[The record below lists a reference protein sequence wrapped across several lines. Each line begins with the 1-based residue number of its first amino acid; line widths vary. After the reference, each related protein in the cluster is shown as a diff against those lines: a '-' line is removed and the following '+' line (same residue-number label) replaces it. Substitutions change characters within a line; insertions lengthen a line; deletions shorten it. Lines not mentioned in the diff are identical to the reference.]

1 MSNLSAY
8 HLKKLDDLLNDG
20 GYTPLIASS
29 NAEFSAFFNNL
40 GIDVYNKYGCGSKG
54 RTLNN
59 FFREAP
65 NDEVSKVLLEVKSIL
80 NYEYS
85 NNELE
90 LSKINK
96 LFEDINNKISN
107 SDVFLN
113 DELHINR
120 CYTKIKE
127 LNPGG
132 FADTYIVEDN
142 RLNRKFVLKKFRWE
156 FLKEEDNNKFFEKF
170 KKEIEM
176 LYDVIHTN
184 IVRIYD
190 YSLDERWYLMEYI
203 EGISIEEY
211 LKNNPNN
218 IVSIF
223 NQAINVF
230 CYLEKL
236 KLCHRDIRNN
246 NILITNNGILKLIDF
261 GFGKYLEGDN
271 SKLNSATKVINYPYS
286 LPDEIDCEN
295 PKYNIKTEIYC
306 IGKIFEK
313 IINDSSIDD
322 FPYKEIIDKMTN
334 KNPSYRYE
342 SFKQIRDIIFSEIKK
357 DNIPMLSLKENYQE
371 LTNLLDNII
380 SSKDEKSETFSLSV
394 IIDNL
399 EKLYNNNILND
410 VLDNNVF
417 FANCFIS
424 KVMEYYPKKKTI
436 TLQYIHGLF
445 NWLKQLTEEEK
456 KQFEKCL
463 TFKLNNYPTYVED
476 LPF

>member
-1 MSNLSAY
+1 MSTLSAY

-20 GYTPLIASS
+20 GYTPLIAS
-29 NAEFSAFFNNL
+29 NNFDFSAFFDSF
-40 GIDVYNKYGCGSKG
+40 GINIYDKYGCGSKG
-54 RTLNN
+54 KTLNN
-59 FFREAP
+59 FFKEAT
-65 NDEVSKVLLEVKSIL
+65 NEEVSKVLPEIKSIL
-80 NYEYS
+80 NYEYG
-85 NNELE
+85 NNEIE
-90 LSKINK
+90 LKKINK
-96 LFEDINNKISN
+96 LFDDINEKILNSN
-107 SDVFLN
+107 VFQN

-132 FADTYIVEDN
+132 FADTFIVEDN
-142 RLNRKFVLKKFRWE
+142 RIKRKFVLKQFRWE
-156 FLKEEDNNKFFEKF
+156 FLKEEDNKKFFEKF
-170 KKEIEM
+170 KKEIVM
-176 LYDVIHTN
+176 LYDIIHTN

-190 YSLDERWYLMEYI
+190 YSFDEKWYLMEYI
-203 EGISIEEY
+203 DGTPIEEY
-211 LKNNPNN
+211 IKTNPNN

-223 NQAINVF
+223 HQAINVF

-261 GFGKYLEGDN
+261 GFGKYLDRDD
-271 SKLNSATKVINYPYS
+271 SKLNSATKMINYPYS
-286 LPDEIDCEN
+286 LPDELNCEN

-306 IGKIFEK
+306 IGKMFEK
-313 IINDSSIDD
+313 IISDNSIED
-322 FPYKEIIDKMTN
+322 FPYKDVIDKMIN
-334 KNPSYRYE
+334 RNPSYRYE
-342 SFKQIRDIIFSEIKK
+342 SFKQIKDDIVYEIKK
-357 DNIPMLSLKENYQE
+357 DDISMLNIKDNYQE

-380 SSKDEKSETFSLSV
+380 SSKDEKSETFSLNA

-399 EKLYNNNILND
+399 EKLYNNNVLND

-417 FANCFIS
+417 FADCFIS

-436 TLQYIHGLF
+436 TIQYIHGLF

-456 KQFEKCL
+456 KQVEKCL